1 MNFDFPL
8 MVAGLIFSSVGF
20 VYFSYGRRMKNL
32 NILFCGMILMIYPYF
47 FDKMVVAI
55 LIGAALS
62 SMPFFF
68 RWW

>member
-1 MNFDFPL
+1 
-8 MVAGLIFSSVGF
+8 
-20 VYFSYGRRMKNL
+20 MKNL

-47 FDKMVVAI
+47 VDKMVVAI